1 VSQPA
6 PMVDPRQPRFGQAI
20 TGAALL
26 VGFLL
31 DLPILIPVVGAVLA
45 AASLLGTSANL
56 YGWLWRGARAA
67 LPIGPPRELEEAA
80 PPRFANTLGFLF
92 LSVASVAF
100 YAFEQPLAGGWVAWG
115 LALLVS
121 GLALLAAITGLCVGC
136 EFYVIARRVATRG
149 RVAEKR
155 VVPRRAGVGA

>member
-1 VSQPA
+1 
-6 PMVDPRQPRFGQAI
+6 
-20 TGAALL
+20 
-26 VGFLL
+26 
-31 DLPILIPVVGAVLA
+31 
-45 AASLLGTSANL
+45 
-56 YGWLWRGARAA
+56 
-67 LPIGPPRELEEAA
+67 
-80 PPRFANTLGFLF
+80 
-92 LSVASVAF
+92 VASVAF

-121 GLALLAAITGLCVGC
+121 GLALLAAVTGLCVGC